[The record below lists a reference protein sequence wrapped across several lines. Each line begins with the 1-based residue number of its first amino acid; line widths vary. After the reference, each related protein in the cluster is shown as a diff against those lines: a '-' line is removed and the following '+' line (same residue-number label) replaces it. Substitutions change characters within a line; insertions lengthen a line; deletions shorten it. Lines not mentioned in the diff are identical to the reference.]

1 MDFMD
6 EKDMH
11 ESELNAAQP
20 ARRPKK
26 KKRGRAGKVIRKT
39 VKIVVVLVLAVGA
52 GIIITLSVLDELF
65 EIVYTFYDIADSTG
79 IERGIFSS
87 ILKIIGIGYL
97 TEFANGICVD
107 SGAKSIGDKL
117 QFAGKVVI
125 LQLALPILENLIEI
139 IAEILP

>member
-1 MDFMD
+1 MG

-11 ESELNAAQP
+11 ESELNAARP

-39 VKIVVVLVLAVGA
+39 VKIVVAFVLAVGA

-125 LQLALPILENLIEI
+125 LLLALPILENLIEI

>member
-1 MDFMD
+1 M
-6 EKDMH
+6 
-11 ESELNAAQP
+11 N
-20 ARRPKK
+20 
-26 KKRGRAGKVIRKT
+26 II
-39 VKIVVVLVLAVGA
+39 KIVAVGIVATIFIVLLKPSRPEIATVLAVGA

-87 ILKIIGIGYL
+87 ILKIIGIG
-97 TEFANGICVD
+97 VD

-125 LQLALPILENLIEI
+125 LLLALPILENLIEI

>member
-1 MDFMD
+1 M
-6 EKDMH
+6 
-11 ESELNAAQP
+11 S
-20 ARRPKK
+20 
-26 KKRGRAGKVIRKT
+26 I
-39 VKIVVVLVLAVGA
+39 VKIIAVGIMATVFIVLLRPSKPEIATVLAVGA
-52 GIIITLSVLDELF
+52 GIIITLAVLDELF
-65 EIVYTFYDIADSTG
+65 EIVYTFYDIAETTG

-125 LQLALPILENLIEI
+125 LLLALPILKSLINI

>member
-1 MDFMD
+1 M
-6 EKDMH
+6 
-11 ESELNAAQP
+11 N
-20 ARRPKK
+20 
-26 KKRGRAGKVIRKT
+26 II
-39 VKIVVVLVLAVGA
+39 KIVAVGIVATIFIVLLKPSRPEIATVLAVGA

-107 SGAKSIGDKL
+107 YRAKSIGDK
-117 QFAGKVVI
+117 
-125 LQLALPILENLIEI
+125 
-139 IAEILP
+139 

>member
-1 MDFMD
+1 MG

-20 ARRPKK
+20 ARHPRK

-125 LQLALPILENLIEI
+125 LLLALPILENLIEI

>member
-1 MDFMD
+1 M
-6 EKDMH
+6 
-11 ESELNAAQP
+11 N
-20 ARRPKK
+20 
-26 KKRGRAGKVIRKT
+26 II
-39 VKIVVVLVLAVGA
+39 KIVAVGIVATIFIVLLKPSRPEIATVLAVGA

-107 SGAKSIGDKL
+107 LS
-117 QFAGKVVI
+117 
-125 LQLALPILENLIEI
+125 LIHI
-139 IAEILP
+139 

>member
-1 MDFMD
+1 M
-6 EKDMH
+6 
-11 ESELNAAQP
+11 N
-20 ARRPKK
+20 
-26 KKRGRAGKVIRKT
+26 II
-39 VKIVVVLVLAVGA
+39 KIVAVGIVATIFIVLLKPSRPEIATVLAVGA

-87 ILKIIGIGYL
+87 ILKIIGIGHL

-125 LQLALPILENLIEI
+125 LLLALPILENLIEI

>member
-1 MDFMD
+1 M
-6 EKDMH
+6 
-11 ESELNAAQP
+11 
-20 ARRPKK
+20 
-26 KKRGRAGKVIRKT
+26 
-39 VKIVVVLVLAVGA
+39 LAVGA

-97 TEFANGICVD
+97 TEFANGIFVD

-125 LQLALPILENLIEI
+125 LLLALPILENLKEI